1 MRKSW
6 QAARPARFG
15 NSVFAGLGPAPASG
29 WRPLSSFRGTGRFL
43 AKQLELEALPSKE
56 YVVMIF
62 WAAASAFFLYVFWFQ
77 FRGRILTTRSW
88 DAWYAYNRGV
98 LQNLT
103 PKTGPRMYFFRPARL
118 RFFFCGCVW
127 FQHFICRVHGM
138 FFCKHSLHVAMP
150 CVPTLFNKHVVVCMS
165 I

>member
-29 WRPLSSFRGTGRFL
+29 WQPLLSFRGTGRFL

-62 WAAASAFFLYVFWFQ
+62 WRQRARFLYVFWFQ
-77 FRGRILTTRSW
+77 FWGRILTTRSW

-103 PKTGPRMYFFRPARL
+103 PKTGPRMYCFSGPPECVFFLRL
-118 RFFFCGCVW
+118 RLVSTSYLSCTWYV
-127 FQHFICRVHGM
+127 
-138 FFCKHSLHVAMP
+138 FCKHSLHVAMP
-150 CVPTLFNKHVVVCMS
+150 CVPNLFNKHVVVCMS

>member
-62 WAAASAFFLYVFWFQ
+62 LAAASAFFICFFVPVVGSDSDHQKL
-77 FRGRILTTRSW
+77 GRVVCLQQRCASKSDPKNWTT
-88 DAWYAYNRGV
+88 NV
-98 LQNLT
+98 I
-103 PKTGPRMYFFRPARL
+103 FFRPARL
-118 RFFFCGCVW
+118 RFFLRLRLVSTSYLSCTWYV
-127 FQHFICRVHGM
+127 
-138 FFCKHSLHVAMP
+138 FCKHSLHVAMP
-150 CVPTLFNKHVVVCMS
+150 CVPTLFKKHVVVCMS

>member
-43 AKQLELEALPSKE
+43 AKQLELDALPGKE

-62 WAAASAFFLYVFWFQ
+62 LAAASAIFYMFF
-77 FRGRILTTRSW
+77 GSSS
-88 DAWYAYNRGV
+88 GV
-98 LQNLT
+98 
-103 PKTGPRMYFFRPARL
+103 GFRPPEVGTR
-118 RFFFCGCVW
+118 
-127 FQHFICRVHGM
+127 GM
-138 FFCKHSLHVAMP
+138 
-150 CVPTLFNKHVVVCMS
+150 PTTEVCFK